1 MLLGGGRASATGAL
15 LWRDIDL
22 ANGRFQVGRDKTD
35 AGMREVDMLPLP
47 RELLTEHK
55 AASEKTAPNDPVCI
69 TSTGTARSRHNLRQ
83 DVVEPVVN
91 RANRLVEERGL
102 QPLPLGITPH
112 KLRHTFASILV
123 AIGKDPTSGPPG
135 HPGRGRRLASAHR
148 HAARIHRPAARR
160 PDHAHPRERHLRGR
174 GILDGQR
181 PRRPRPRLRQA
192 AAVAILRLPAAM
204 GCSGWF
210 TPVVRTNGEL
220 RAALQRARGET
231 HPSYIEVRLQH
242 KLDTAKSQ
250 RELVSQYQI
259 SAPPNVA

>member
-1 MLLGGGRASATGAL
+1 
-15 LWRDIDL
+15 
-22 ANGRFQVGRDKTD
+22 
-35 AGMREVDMLPLP
+35 MLPLP
-47 RELLTEHK
+47 REILTEHK
-55 AASEKTAPNDPVCI
+55 AASEKTAPNDPVFI
-69 TSTGTARSRHNLRQ
+69 TSTCTARSRHNVRQ

-102 QPLPLGITPH
+102 QPLPLGITSH

-160 PDHAHPRERHLRGR
+160 PGHAHPRERHLRGR
-174 GILDGQR
+174 GILDGRR

-192 AAVAILRLPAAM
+192 AAVAILPPPRRDGMLRLVHPRRADQ
-204 GCSGWF
+204 
-210 TPVVRTNGEL
+210 R
-220 RAALQRARGET
+220 RAARRAASARAET
-231 HPSYIEVRLQH
+231 HPSYIEVKLQH

-250 RELVSQYQI
+250 CELVRQYQI